1 MAFSSLTLRGLQP
14 SKVANKV
21 SADEDGSPRSAFSI
35 LVSLVVFCVLVVE
48 FFYHQGTCLP

>member
-1 MAFSSLTLRGLQP
+1 MAFSSLTPRGLQP
-14 SKVANKV
+14 SKVANGV